1 MDPYLVHQFSFYKK
15 AFILLSLYVVIKFI
29 AGLYSLPFVSSD
41 LCQVEGELQ
50 LCYDDADV
58 FLLTSKTAT
67 RGCQG
72 LSATKPAIVTFEK
85 KTITIMIHNCLIQDT
100 VKIPESL
107 EALDSFRNLGQGADS
122 HGLLNLLISH
132 PKLLISLHP

>member
-1 MDPYLVHQFSFYKK
+1 M
-15 AFILLSLYVVIKFI
+15 
-29 AGLYSLPFVSSD
+29 SSD

-100 VKIPESL
+100 VKIPASL
-107 EALDSFRNLGQGADS
+107 EDLDGGIARWGVAEWIERPLLMLEVWGSNLGHSAS
-122 HGLLNLLISH
+122 KNTT
-132 PKLLISLHP
+132 SLP